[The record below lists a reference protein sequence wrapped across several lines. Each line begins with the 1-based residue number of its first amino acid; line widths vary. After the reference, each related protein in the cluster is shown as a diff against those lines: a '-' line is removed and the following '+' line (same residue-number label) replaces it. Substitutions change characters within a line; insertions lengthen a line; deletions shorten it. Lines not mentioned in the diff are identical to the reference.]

1 MFKRTEILK
10 LKTKCA
16 LPSLNLMKNI
26 DPFDFSDLRK
36 GSRRGPRHPVTSV
49 GRVSAVARSLAADG
63 GRSGGFLEEHCRQHW
78 TEEGTVAVGRSV
90 GRSTAAI
97 RTYIARRRREES
109 RGAASVASR
118 MRRAEEGRAGG
129 REAQRRGG
137 ERERARD
144 DRRRSCCR
152 CDEQGSINE
161 VEERSGAGRSG
172 SERASE
178 RGSERGWPKR
188 Y

>member
-1 MFKRTEILK
+1 MK

-26 DPFDFSDLRK
+26 DPFDFSDQRK

-90 GRSTAAI
+90 GRPLLYVRILRGGEERRAE
-97 RTYIARRRREES
+97 ARRRS
-109 RGAASVASR
+109 RVG
-118 MRRAEEGRAGG
+118 
-129 REAQRRGG
+129 
-137 ERERARD
+137 
-144 DRRRSCCR
+144 
-152 CDEQGSINE
+152 
-161 VEERSGAGRSG
+161 
-172 SERASE
+172 
-178 RGSERGWPKR
+178 
-188 Y
+188 